1 MANSITWVGIDDA
14 ANKFDIAIFHDQDEN
29 PKEEFEVMNDPDG
42 LGRFVKKLK
51 SQSGQVR
58 CVYEAGVL
66 GYTLQRYLKKK
77 GVSCEVVAPSLT
89 PRRPGD
95 RVKTN
100 KRDARKL
107 AKLYRAGELTSILI
121 PTEKQEALR
130 DLIRA
135 REDVMEDLTRQ
146 RHRLSKFLLRNGL
159 RYRMGKAWSKGHW
172 QWIRNCH
179 FEDAHRQLT
188 LTEYRRIVEQ
198 TQEELKTF
206 DEAVE
211 ELAEKPEYVRAARRL
226 MALKGVKAIT
236 AMTIIAEAVD
246 LKRYVSAPAFMDANG
261 LVPSENSTG
270 DKERR
275 GSITKTG
282 NSHLRR
288 VLVESAWHYRHSTV
302 ASRTMKQRCKG
313 LPEEVIRIAETADR
327 RLHKKYSKIVYK
339 GKRPTIAVVAV
350 ARELA
355 GFVWAIGQAV

>member
-1 MANSITWVGIDDA
+1 MANSTTWVGIDDA
-14 ANKFDIAIFHDQDEN
+14 ADKFDVAIFYSQEEN
-29 PKEEFEVMNDPDG
+29 PREESQVMNDPDG

-51 SQSGQVR
+51 ALPGEVR

-66 GYTLQRYLKKK
+66 GYTLQRFLKKK
-77 GVSCEVVAPSLT
+77 GISCDVVAPSLT

-130 DLIRA
+130 DLLRA
-135 REDVMEDLTRQ
+135 REDTLEDFTRR

-159 RYRMGKAWSKGHW
+159 KYRLGKAWSKGHW

-179 FEDAHRQLT
+179 FEEANRQMVLN
-188 LTEYRRIVEQ
+188 EYRKSVEE
-198 TQEELKTF
+198 TQEQLKTF

-211 ELAEKPEYVRAARRL
+211 EIAKQPEYIRISSYL
-226 MALKGVKAIT
+226 MALRGVKAIT

-246 LKRYVSAPAFMDANG
+246 LKRYVSAPAFMDSNG

-270 DKERR
+270 DTERR

-288 VLVESAWHYRHSTV
+288 VLVESAWHYRHSGV
-302 ASRTMKQRCKG
+302 ASRTLKQRRKG
-313 LPEEVIRIAETADR
+313 LPEEVVRIAEEADR
-327 RLHKKYSKIVYK
+327 RLTKKFAKMVHR
-339 GKRPTIAVVAV
+339 GKRSTIAAVAV

-355 GFVWAIGQAV
+355 GFVWAIGQVS

>member
-1 MANSITWVGIDDA
+1 MTNSITWVGIDDA
-14 ANKFDIAIFHDQDEN
+14 ANKLDVAIFQDQDEN

-51 SQSGQVR
+51 SQPGHVR
-58 CVYEAGVL
+58 CAYEAGVL
-66 GYTLQRYLKKK
+66 GYTLQRYLEKK
-77 GVSCEVVAPSLT
+77 GISCAVVAPSLT

-95 RVKTN
+95 RIKTN

-107 AKLYRAGELTSILI
+107 AKLYRAGELTSIQI

-135 REDVMEDLTRQ
+135 REDVLEDLTRQ

-159 RYRMGKAWSKGHW
+159 RYRVGKAWSKGYW
-172 QWIRNCH
+172 EWIRNCH
-179 FEDAHRQLT
+179 FEDANRQLT
-188 LTEYRRIVEQ
+188 LTGYRRIVEH
-198 TQEELKTF
+198 TQEDLKTF

-211 ELAEKPEYVRAARRL
+211 ELAGKPEFVPTASRL
-226 MALKGVKAIT
+226 MALKGVKEIT
-236 AMTIIAEAVD
+236 AMTVIAEAID
-246 LKRYVSAPAFMDANG
+246 LKRYVSASAFMDSNG

-270 DKERR
+270 DRERR

-288 VLVESAWHYRHSTV
+288 VLVESAWHYRHPATTSY
-302 ASRTMKQRCKG
+302 TMKQRRKG
-313 LPEEVIRIAETADR
+313 LPEEVVRIAEKADR

-339 GKRPTIAVVAV
+339 GKLPTIAVVAV

-355 GFVWAIGQAV
+355 GFVWAIGQVA

>member
-1 MANSITWVGIDDA
+1 MSNSTTWVGIDDA
-14 ANKFDIAIFHDQDEN
+14 ANKFDVAVFFNQDEN
-29 PKEEFEVMNDPDG
+29 PHEEFQVMNDPDG

-51 SQSGQVR
+51 SLPGDIR

-66 GYTLQRYLKKK
+66 GYTLQRFLKKK
-77 GVSCEVVAPSLT
+77 GISCDVAAPSLT

-95 RVKTN
+95 RIKTN

-130 DLIRA
+130 DLLRA
-135 REDVMEDLTRQ
+135 REDTMEDLTRR

-159 RYRMGKAWSKGHW
+159 RYRIGKAWSKGHW
-172 QWIRNCH
+172 QWMGNCR
-179 FEDAHRQLT
+179 FDDANRQMVLSQ
-188 LTEYRRIVEQ
+188 YRRSVEQ
-198 TQEELKTF
+198 TQEQLKTF

-211 ELAEKPEYVRAARRL
+211 EIAKQPAYVRIANHL
-226 MALKGVKAIT
+226 MALRGVKALT

-246 LKRYVSAPAFMDANG
+246 LKRYVSAPAFMDSNG

-270 DKERR
+270 DTTHR

-282 NSHLRR
+282 NCHLRR
-288 VLVESAWHYRHSTV
+288 VLVESAWHYRHSGV
-302 ASRTMKQRCKG
+302 ASRTLKQRRKG
-313 LPEEVIRIAETADR
+313 LPEEVVRIAEEADR
-327 RLHKKYSKIVYK
+327 RLTKKFTKMVHR
-339 GKRPTIAVVAV
+339 GKRSTIAAVAV

-355 GFVWAIGQAV
+355 GFVWAIGQVS